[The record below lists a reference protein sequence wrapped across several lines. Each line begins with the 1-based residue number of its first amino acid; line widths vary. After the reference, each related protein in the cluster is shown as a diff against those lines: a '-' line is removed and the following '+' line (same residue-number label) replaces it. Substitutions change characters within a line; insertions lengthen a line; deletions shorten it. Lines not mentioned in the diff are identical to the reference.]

1 MSEEHPEEPPR
12 FEAVVEE
19 LERLVGQL
27 EAGQLPLDEALSIY
41 ERGVKLTRQGNQLL
55 EGAERRVEE
64 LQRTLVNP
72 SQ

>member
-1 MSEEHPEEPPR
+1 MSEEHPAEPLR

-41 ERGVKLTRQGNQLL
+41 ERGVKLTRQGSQLL